1 MICFLE
7 KALDKCKEVTKY
19 TTLPFAEI
27 KRTPLTLEE
36 LIPTIKSATT
46 DVRLRALLLGIAQTR
61 PLNTYDNA
69 TSQFNSINNN
79 FYEISTE
86 TKHNGSLDT
95 YLTEQFCV
103 DIAGTSRTLASFTDT
118 ITSSKFMVSFYQPI
132 IPLIESLKTL
142 NVDTNE
148 YKQYGK
154 ALSQICL
161 STWDTAAAFGPP
173 PLTAE
178 EIKDKITTATNS
190 SVINTYNQYVDVFTE
205 YYEYFV
211 LNPN

>member
-1 MICFLE
+1 
-7 KALDKCKEVTKY
+7 
-19 TTLPFAEI
+19 
-27 KRTPLTLEE
+27 
-36 LIPTIKSATT
+36 
-46 DVRLRALLLGIAQTR
+46 
-61 PLNTYDNA
+61 LN
-69 TSQFNSINNN
+69 SVNNN

-103 DIAGTSRTLASFTDT
+103 DIAGTSRALASFTEST
-118 ITSSKFMVSFYQPI
+118 TSSSFMVSFYQSMV
-132 IPLIESLKTL
+132 PLIESLKTI
-142 NVDTNE
+142 NPDTNE

-154 ALSQICL
+154 ALSQL
-161 STWDTAAAFGPP
+161 YLTTWDTPVAFGPP

-178 EIKDKITTATNS
+178 EIKNEVVNNVSS
-190 SVINTYNQYVDVFTE
+190 SVINTYNDYVVVFTE